1 MEALFIYL
9 IKSSGLIVLFFLA
22 YHFLLRKETFFTGN
36 RWFLQLGLFTAILLP
51 LLVFTKTVLV
61 EASANTIDWSEIPI
75 ATSANNKDLEMNWY
89 LLLLL
94 VYGLGAFLLLAKF
107 LCDFYSLNAILKNK
121 TLQNQTDYKLID
133 TTENLA
139 PFSYFKI
146 IVYNSSLYNQQE
158 LNNIL
163 EHEKIHCDQNH
174 TLDVLIS
181 RVFCILFWFNPV
193 VWFYKKAIV
202 QNLEFIAD
210 QEATTKIEDKK
221 SYQITLLKITTQEH
235 CVAITNHF
243 YQSLIK
249 KRIVMLNKTQS
260 KKRNSWKYAFVIPA
274 LVAFVMLFQIEVIAQ
289 EKITNE
295 NAIASIDKVVLDVN
309 ASSTEKALNDEREF
323 FKQEFDIDM
332 YFSQIKVNSHNEI
345 IAIKVTLKNNE
356 GVKKVY
362 SVKEEGPIK
371 PFAVFVVK
379 EKSGNF
385 NFGFQ
390 SNTKENIHLSQHIN
404 HINMIQNGS
413 EKEQP
418 LDEIIAD
425 TQPNNSWSLNG
436 MSKDGKEYLIVLNG
450 TKQVKGTPIKISF
463 NEVFDTRNILDPKE
477 AMLKYGEEGKNG
489 AHEITTKK
497 STTSNKAE
505 KNIEINQTNAL
516 LIIDGKKADPKLKVD
531 DIDPDTIASVNV
543 IKGKSATD
551 KYGNDAVNG
560 VLEITLKK
568 VLKTLKKDNSKL
580 NTIPEDAEIYIDGKK
595 STKTELDKLSP
606 NLIDSIDIIRSATN
620 EKVMK
625 VTTKKKQ

>member
-36 RWFLQLGLFTAILLP
+36 RWFLILGIFTAILLP

-139 PFSYFKI
+139 PFSYFKT

-181 RVFCILFWFNPV
+181 RLFCILFWFNPV

-221 SYQITLLKITTQEH
+221 SYQITLLKITTQEN

-371 PFAVFVVK
+371 PFAIFVEK

-390 SNTKENIHLSQHIN
+390 ANTKENIHLSQHIN
-404 HINMIQNGS
+404 HINMSQNGS

-425 TQPNNSWSLNG
+425 NQPNKSWSLNG

-463 NEVFDTRNILDPKE
+463 DEVFDTRNILDPKE

-489 AHEITTKK
+489 AYEITTKK
-497 STTSNKAE
+497 LTTSNSAE
-505 KNIEINQTNAL
+505 KNIDINKTNAL
-516 LIIDGKKADPKLKVD
+516 LIINGKKADLKLKVD

-543 IKGKSATD
+543 VKGKSATD

-568 VLKTLKKDNSKL
+568 VSKTLKKDNSKL